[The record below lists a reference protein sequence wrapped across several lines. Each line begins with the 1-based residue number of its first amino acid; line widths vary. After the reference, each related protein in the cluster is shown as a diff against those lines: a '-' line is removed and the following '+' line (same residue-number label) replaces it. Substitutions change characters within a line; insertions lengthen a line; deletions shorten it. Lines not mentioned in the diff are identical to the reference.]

1 MEILL
6 TALANA
12 GPVGLVG
19 GVCFFIIIRLH
30 RENGQLQ
37 DKRIEELKAAL
48 IALTANTTALQ
59 TMTSQTNATS
69 QLVQSMSQVLLT
81 RGQGNA

>member
-6 TALANA
+6 TALTNA

-19 GVCFFIIIRLH
+19 GVCFFVIIRLH

-37 DKRIEELKAAL
+37 DKRIEELKQAL
-48 IALTANTTALQ
+48 MALTANTSALQ
-59 TMTSQTNATS
+59 TATSQINAMS
-69 QLVQSMSQVLLT
+69 QLVQSMSTVLLS

>member
-1 MEILL
+1 MEIIL
-6 TALANA
+6 TALTSA

-19 GVCFFIIIRLH
+19 GVCFFIILRLH

-37 DKRIEELKAAL
+37 DKRIEELKQ
-48 IALTANTTALQ
+48 ALTALSANTAALQ

-69 QLVQSMSQVLLT
+69 QLVQSMSQVLLS

>member
-6 TALANA
+6 NALAGA

-19 GVCFFIIIRLH
+19 GVCFFVIMRLH

-37 DKRIEELKAAL
+37 DKRIEELKQAL
-48 IALTANTTALQ
+48 NALSANTAALQ
-59 TMTSQTNATS
+59 TMTSQTNAVA
-69 QLVQSMSQVLLT
+69 QLVQSMSTVLLS
-81 RGQGNA
+81 RGQQP